1 MDKCERCDLPLVE
14 LDAYGE
20 RLRGCVGC
28 NTWRSSNSGEWRHLP
43 DEDIAAWGFEIRLAM
58 AAL

>member
-1 MDKCERCDLPLVE
+1 LPLVE